1 MSIEGKITKA
11 KLDQAINMLKTKS
24 AEELAGKFDDKSRKE
39 ILSKLDEIDAKK
51 LSEMQI
57 DPMQV
62 LGRLTPQDI
71 EKVKT
76 IAGKDG
82 DAIMKKLREIT
93 GGKNG

>member
-39 ILSKLDEIDAKK
+39 ILSKLDEIDSKK

-57 DPMQV
+57 DPMQI

>member
-1 MSIEGKITKA
+1 MSIESKITKA

-24 AEELAGKFDDKSRKE
+24 VEELSGKFDDKNRQE

-51 LSEMQI
+51 LSELQI
-57 DPMQV
+57 DPMQI

-71 EKVKT
+71 EKVKI
-76 IAGKDG
+76 IAGKDQ
-82 DAIMKKLREIT
+82 DVLMKKLREIT